1 MEFSRQD
8 YGMGCHFLLQ
18 GIFPT
23 QGLAGE
29 FFTRKP
35 LVGVIKQKLGF
46 VKHLLCLA
54 FTDSYSYNYVGISL
68 SRPHHTD
75 VHPFGV
81 LIILPAYAVH
91 VLLSLLPP
99 FNLSFH
105 HFLPTPQL

>member
-75 VHPFGV
+75 VEMETQRR
-81 LIILPAYAVH
+81 
-91 VLLSLLPP
+91 LLS
-99 FNLSFH
+99 H
-105 HFLPTPQL
+105 PQSYSY